1 MKNLNQYITEY
12 IIKKKLDTPIDSKT
26 PILYTPSTIN
36 DLKDIIIELLKDGK
50 TDLNCIDVSNIKSM
64 QYLFSEI
71 NYKFEITDIAIWEW
85 DVSNV
90 ENMEGMFFG
99 CEYINCNLNN
109 WNVSNVKSMKG
120 MFQDCEMF
128 DGKGIKNW
136 NVRNVE
142 NMSSMFL
149 NCENLNSDFS
159 SWNVNNVKYMDNMF
173 NGCVNFEGKGLENWN
188 VSNVTNMKYMFSGC
202 ENFDCN
208 LSNWDVSNVED
219 MSKMFYYCSNFK
231 GKGIDNWNV
240 NKVKDMSDMF
250 NNCDLLDKIP
260 TWKY

>member
-71 NYKFEITDIAIWEW
+71 NYKFEITDIDIYEW

-90 ENMEGMFFG
+90 TNMEGMFFG
-99 CEYINCNLNN
+99 CENFDCNLNN
-109 WNVSNVKSMKG
+109 WN
-120 MFQDCEMF
+120 
-128 DGKGIKNW
+128 
-136 NVRNVE
+136 
-142 NMSSMFL
+142 
-149 NCENLNSDFS
+149 
-159 SWNVNNVKYMDNMF
+159 
-173 NGCVNFEGKGLENWN
+173 
-188 VSNVTNMKYMFSGC
+188 
-202 ENFDCN
+202 
-208 LSNWDVSNVED
+208 VSNVED

-231 GKGIDNWNV
+231 GKGLENWNV
-240 NKVKDMSDMF
+240 NKVKDMTNIF
-250 NNCDLLDKIP
+250 YYCDSLDKIP